1 MALAPLPLSPPPCI
15 DHDLLRGFVATVEC
29 GSLKL
34 AGYRLGSN
42 PVAMTMNLRRLE
54 ELLGQQLMTRR
65 KRGIALTP
73 HGAWLLTR
81 ARALLASHDTILTAF
96 RKPKL
101 VGTIRLGVPQDY
113 VQPWLPRILR
123 GFAETCPDM
132 AVEVVADLPAALGGQ
147 VREGSL
153 DLALLTAPEEG
164 RDGEPS
170 LPLWQG
176 PLGWFGSLRHDTH
189 RCLPLPLAVGGPAC
203 VWRRAAITALD
214 AVCQPWRIAAACSA
228 PAGALPLAE
237 AGLAV
242 AVALPI
248 GVPPGLRRLGVDD
261 GLPKLPPFGLHL
273 LVGTDTV
280 SVRSMARSIGA
291 VFERST
297 EAGLDLEAVLG
308 RQG

>member
-1 MALAPLPLSPPPCI
+1 MALTPPPCI
-15 DHDLLRGFVATVEC
+15 DHELLRGFVATVEC

-113 VQPWLPRILR
+113 VQPWLARILG

-132 AVEVVADLPAALGGQ
+132 AVEVVAGDPAALGGQ

-164 RDGEPS
+164 QGGEMS
-170 LPLWQG
+170 QPLWQG
-176 PLGWFGSLRHDTH
+176 PLAWFGSQRHDTH
-189 RCLPLPLAVGGPAC
+189 RCVPLPLAVGGPGC
-203 VWRRAAITALD
+203 VWRRAATSALD
-214 AVCQPWRIAAACSA
+214 SVCLPWRVACSCSA

-242 AVALPI
+242 TIGLPI
-248 GVPPGLRRLGVDD
+248 GVPGGLRRLGPAD
-261 GLPKLPPFGLHL
+261 GLPRLPAFGLHL

-280 SVRSMARSIGA
+280 SVRSMARGIAA
-291 VFERST
+291 VFDRST
-297 EAGLDLEAVLG
+297 ESGVDLEAVLG
-308 RQG
+308 